1 MAKKTKMPGKKK
13 AASKAIV
20 TTVPRGVRLDKPAS
34 DYAQLLSDP
43 CKGPLVSGP
52 FGDGGG
58 GIVSRFEVDFI
69 VNASA
74 TDTTAVVAFTPG
86 LGSAYISSIALPFDS
101 TAFTFTGVAADSPGL
116 NYFSNNAS
124 AFRTLSACM
133 QVYYPGSE
141 LSRAG
146 ITSIGQYSHATVTAA
161 SLTSSVLR
169 SSATYVERVPDQM
182 VELIWR
188 PTNYDLEWFGVGTN
202 EGTALSDKR
211 STLIS
216 TTTGIPISTGMRIRL
231 VAVYEWMPL
240 TTVGLVMP
248 TRSSNPS
255 ANTFQDVIKKLD
267 SFGDWMYHG
276 ALSVGSA
283 ASKLY
288 AGARAVGQVAYGT
301 TKMAAML
308 MG

>member
-1 MAKKTKMPGKKK
+1 MAKSNKATGKKRTK
-13 AASKAIV
+13 SKVRAATI
-20 TTVPRGVRLDKPAS
+20 PRGLRLDKAAA
-34 DYAQLLSDP
+34 DYALLLSDP
-43 CKGPLVSGP
+43 CGGPLVSGP

-74 TDTTAVVAFTPG
+74 TDTTAVVGFTPG
-86 LGSAYISSIALPFDS
+86 LGSAYVSNIPLPFDS
-101 TAFTFTGVAADSPGL
+101 TVFTFTGNAAYSPGL
-116 NYFSNNAS
+116 TYLTSNAS
-124 AFRTLSACM
+124 AFRTLAACM

-146 ITSIGQYSHATVTAA
+146 ITSIGQYSNASIAA
-161 SLTSSVLR
+161 GSLTTSVLR
-169 SSATYVERVPDQM
+169 SAANYVERVPDQM
-182 VELIWR
+182 TELIWR
-188 PTNYDLEWFGVGTN
+188 PTNYDLEWFGTGTN
-202 EGTALSDKR
+202 EGVALSDKR
-211 STLIS
+211 SSIIS

-248 TRSSNPS
+248 NKTSNPS

-267 SFGDWMYHG
+267 TFGDWMYHG
-276 ALSVGSA
+276 AISAGVA

-288 AGARAVGQVAYGT
+288 AGARAVGQVAYGGA
-301 TKMAAML
+301 KMAAL
-308 MG
+308 MMG